1 MSTAP
6 TTRQLVVCSLGQEQ
20 YALPIAQ
27 VREIVRFA
35 EPRPVAADAA
45 GLRGVIGLRG
55 RLLPVYDLAVR
66 LGLGD
71 AAAEPGPQAKIVVV
85 ETADDLAGIVVDD
98 VVEVATVA
106 DAQLEQLPGTGANAA
121 AATIAKLG
129 DRLVL
134 LLDPAVLL
142 APVATPAP
150 DAAIADRAVV

>member
-1 MSTAP
+1 MSASP
-6 TTRQLVVCSLGQEQ
+6 STRQLVVCSLGSEL

-55 RLLPVYDLAVR
+55 RLLPVYDLVVR
-66 LGLGD
+66 LGLG
-71 AAAEPGPQAKIVVV
+71 AAVAEPGPRAKIVVV
-85 ETADDLAGIVVDD
+85 ETAGDLAGIVVDD

-106 DAQLEQLPGTGANAA
+106 DAQLEELPATGADAA
-121 AATIAKLG
+121 ASTIAKLG

-134 LLDPAVLL
+134 LLDPVVLL
-142 APVATPAP
+142 AAGEAS
-150 DAAIADRAVV
+150 ADRAAA

>member
-1 MSTAP
+1 MPAAP
-6 TTRQLVVCSLGQEQ
+6 TTRQLVVCSLGSEQ

-27 VREIVRFA
+27 VREIVRFV

-66 LGLGD
+66 LGLGV
-71 AAAEPGPQAKIVVV
+71 AAEPGPQAKIVVV
-85 ETADDLAGIVVDD
+85 ETADDFAGIVVDD

-106 DAQLEQLPGTGANAA
+106 DEQIEELANSGRDAV

-134 LLDPAVLL
+134 LLDPVVLL
-142 APVATPAP
+142 APAAGPTP
-150 DAAIADRAVV
+150 DAASADRAAA

>member
-1 MSTAP
+1 MSTVP
-6 TTRQLVVCSLGQEQ
+6 TTRQLVVCSLGSEQ

-35 EPRPVAADAA
+35 EPRPVAADAD

-55 RLLPVYDLAVR
+55 RLLPVYDLGVR

-71 AAAEPGPQAKIVVV
+71 PAEPGPQAKIVVV
-85 ETADDLAGIVVDD
+85 ETADELAGIVVDD
-98 VVEVATVA
+98 VVEVATVV
-106 DAQLEQLPGTGANAA
+106 DAQIEELSGSGAGAV

-134 LLDPAVLL
+134 LLDPAALL
-142 APVATPAP
+142 APGEAG
-150 DAAIADRAVV
+150 ADRAAA